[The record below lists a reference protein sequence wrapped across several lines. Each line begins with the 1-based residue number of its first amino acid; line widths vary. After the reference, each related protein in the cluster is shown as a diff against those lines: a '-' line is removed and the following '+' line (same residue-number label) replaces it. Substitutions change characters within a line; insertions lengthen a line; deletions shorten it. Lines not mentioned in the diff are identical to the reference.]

1 MLVGVGVVVLESD
14 IDGVSVRVG
23 EGVGEFVGVFVGVCV
38 RVCDDEGDLVGV
50 PVDVCEGEELTDSV
64 LLVLLVRVVVIEFVD
79 DSDID
84 GVPVDDSD
92 IDGVPV
98 CDSV

>member
-50 PVDVCEGEELTDSV
+50 PVGVCEGEELTDSV
-64 LLVLLVRVVVIEFVD
+64 LLVLLVRVTLAVLVVV
-79 DSDID
+79 
-84 GVPVDDSD
+84 GVPLTERVVL
-92 IDGVPV
+92 GVLE
-98 CDSV
+98 SLKIRA